1 MKYELGKFLKTC
13 IINAGISQK
22 DFAQKLGLSPTA
34 LSQIITG
41 KVKPRQVTISK
52 IMDLLNLSGED
63 EQILLKAFENHSS
76 LPEDKSAPADPIRI
90 YQENRERV
98 FRYIEMKARSIS
110 FNEEVENIFKESGL
124 KYKKNYIKNGLVC
137 DFLLEREGIG
147 FECKFNATRDIE
159 RTITT
164 LKILLDNLELKKI
177 ALIVPLKSEISES
190 IIEDLEKFNIG
201 VLSLHELGNFFKRQ
215 A

>member
-22 DFAQKLGLSPTA
+22 DFAQKLNLSPAA

-41 KVKPRQVTISK
+41 KVKPRQATISK
-52 IMDLLNLSGED
+52 IMEFLSLSPED
-63 EQILLKAFENHSS
+63 EQILLKAFENYSS
-76 LPEDKSAPADPIRI
+76 LPEDKSAPSDPIRV

-110 FNEEVENIFKESGL
+110 FNEEVEGIFRKSGL

-137 DFLLEREGIG
+137 DFLLENERIG

-159 RTITT
+159 KTIS
-164 LKILLDNLELKKI
+164 
-177 ALIVPLKSEISES
+177 SENPSGQFGA
-190 IIEDLEKFNIG
+190 K
-201 VLSLHELGNFFKRQ
+201 
-215 A
+215 

>member
-22 DFAQKLGLSPTA
+22 DFAQKLNLSPAA

-41 KVKPRQVTISK
+41 KVKPRQATISK
-52 IMDLLNLSGED
+52 IMEFLSLSPED
-63 EQILLKAFENHSS
+63 EQILLKAFENYSS
-76 LPEDKSAPADPIRI
+76 LPEDKSAPSDPIRV

-110 FNEEVENIFKESGL
+110 FNEEVEGIFRKSGL

-137 DFLLEREGIG
+137 DFLLENERIG

-159 RTITT
+159 KTITA
-164 LKILLDNLELKKI
+164 LKILLDNLELSKI
-177 ALIVPLKSEISES
+177 ALIVPLKSEISKS
-190 IIEDLEKFNIG
+190 IIEDLEKLDIG
-201 VLSLHELGNFFKRQ
+201 VLSLYELGNFFKR
-215 A
+215 

>member
-22 DFAQKLGLSPTA
+22 DFAQKLDLSPTA

-41 KVKPRQVTISK
+41 KVKPRQATVSK
-52 IMDLLNLSGED
+52 IMELLNLSPED
-63 EQILLKAFENHSS
+63 EQILLKALENYSS
-76 LPEDKSAPADPIRI
+76 LPEDKSAPSDPIRV

-110 FNEEVENIFKESGL
+110 FNEEVECIFKESGL
-124 KYKKNYIKNGLVC
+124 KYIKNYMKDGLVC
-137 DFLLEREGIG
+137 DFLLEDERIG

-159 RTITT
+159 KTITT

-177 ALIVPLKSEISES
+177 ALIVPLKSEISKS
-190 IIEDLEKFNIG
+190 IIEDLGKLNIS
-201 VLSLHELGNFFKRQ
+201 VLSLYELGNFFKR
-215 A
+215 

>member
-22 DFAQKLGLSPTA
+22 DFAQKLDLSPTA

-41 KVKPRQVTISK
+41 KVKPRQATVSK
-52 IMDLLNLSGED
+52 IMELLNLSPED
-63 EQILLKAFENHSS
+63 EQILLKALENYSS
-76 LPEDKSAPADPIRI
+76 LPEDKSAPSDPIRV

-110 FNEEVENIFKESGL
+110 FNEEVECIFKESGL
-124 KYKKNYIKNGLVC
+124 KYIKNYIKDGLVC
-137 DFLLEREGIG
+137 DFLLEDERIG

-159 RTITT
+159 KTITT

-177 ALIVPLKSEISES
+177 ALIVPLKSEISKS
-190 IIEDLEKFNIG
+190 IIEDLGKLNIS
-201 VLSLHELGNFFKRQ
+201 VLSLYELGNFFKR
-215 A
+215 

>member
-22 DFAQKLGLSPTA
+22 DFAQKLNLSPTA

-52 IMDLLNLSGED
+52 IMEFLSLSPED
-63 EQILLKAFENHSS
+63 EQILLKAFENYSS
-76 LPEDKSAPADPIRI
+76 LPEDKSAPSDPIRV

-110 FNEEVENIFKESGL
+110 FKEEVEGIFRKSGL

-137 DFLLEREGIG
+137 DFLLENERIG

-159 RTITT
+159 KTITA
-164 LKILLDNLELKKI
+164 LKILLDNLELSKI
-177 ALIVPLKSEISES
+177 ALIVPLKSEISKS
-190 IIEDLEKFNIG
+190 IIDNLEKLNIG
-201 VLSLHELGNFFKRQ
+201 VLSLYELENFFKR
-215 A
+215 

>member
-22 DFAQKLGLSPTA
+22 DFAQKLDLSPTA

-41 KVKPRQVTISK
+41 KVKPRQATVSK
-52 IMDLLNLSGED
+52 IMELLNLSPED
-63 EQILLKAFENHSS
+63 EQILLKALENYSS
-76 LPEDKSAPADPIRI
+76 LPEDKSAPSNPIRV

-110 FNEEVENIFKESGL
+110 FNEEVECIFKESGL
-124 KYKKNYIKNGLVC
+124 KYIKNYIKDGLVC
-137 DFLLEREGIG
+137 DFLLEDERIG

-159 RTITT
+159 KTITT

-177 ALIVPLKSEISES
+177 ALIVPLKSEISKS
-190 IIEDLEKFNIG
+190 IIEDLGKLNIS
-201 VLSLHELGNFFKRQ
+201 VLSLYELGNFFKR
-215 A
+215 

>member
-1 MKYELGKFLKTC
+1 MKYEFGKFLKTC

-52 IMDLLNLSGED
+52 IMELLNLSKED
-63 EQILLKAFENHSS
+63 EQILLKAFENYSS
-76 LPEDKSAPADPIRI
+76 LPEDRSAPSDPIRV

-110 FNEEVENIFKESGL
+110 FNEEVEGIFKESGVR
-124 KYKKNYIKNGLVC
+124 YKKNYIKGGLVC
-137 DFLLEREGIG
+137 DFLLEDKQIG

-159 RTITT
+159 KTITT
-164 LKILLDNLELKKI
+164 LKILLDNLGLKKI
-177 ALIVPLKSEISES
+177 VLIVPLKSEISKS
-190 IIEDLEKFNIG
+190 VIDDLSKLNIG
-201 VLSLHELGNFFKRQ
+201 VLSLYELGNFFKQ
-215 A
+215 

>member
-22 DFAQKLGLSPTA
+22 DFAQKLNLSPTA

-41 KVKPRQVTISK
+41 KVKPRQATISK
-52 IMDLLNLSGED
+52 IMEFLSLSPDD
-63 EQILLKAFENHSS
+63 EQILLKAFENYSS
-76 LPEDKSAPADPIRI
+76 LPEDKSAPSDPIRV

-110 FNEEVENIFKESGL
+110 FNEEVEGIFRKSGL
-124 KYKKNYIKNGLVC
+124 KHKKNYIKNGLVC
-137 DFLLEREGIG
+137 DFLLENERIG

-159 RTITT
+159 KTITA
-164 LKILLDNLELKKI
+164 LKILLDNLELSKI
-177 ALIVPLKSEISES
+177 ALIVPLKSEISKS
-190 IIEDLEKFNIG
+190 IIEDLEKLNIG
-201 VLSLHELGNFFKRQ
+201 VLSLYELGNFFKR
-215 A
+215 